1 MLLVFHK
8 ELQETLREECKA
20 PCQKP
25 LKKDFFHAPYHYSL
39 TYNSLSILGL
49 HIYVKWNWLQ
59 IPLHFIFILYTITS
73 IYIIDFNMEDNVT
86 FHVN

>member
-25 LKKDFFHAPYHYSL
+25 LKKDFFHAPLPLRFNLQFPVNSRVAYICKVELTANPTAFYIYFVHHYF
-39 TYNSLSILGL
+39 
-49 HIYVKWNWLQ
+49 
-59 IPLHFIFILYTITS
+59 PLY
-73 IYIIDFNMEDNVT
+73 Y
-86 FHVN
+86 

>member
-1 MLLVFHK
+1 MNVKHPVRSHLI
-8 ELQETLREECKA
+8 
-20 PCQKP
+20 
-25 LKKDFFHAPYHYSL
+25 KKDFFHAPCHYSL
-39 TYNSLSILGL
+39 TYNSLSILGS
-49 HIYVKWNWLQ
+49 YMYAKWNWLQ